1 MFVNPPPTSSGPA
14 KLLQTPESWLP
25 NEHSLYRPRHSRRQ
39 RTALTCALAF
49 FFVPVLL
56 LAVGVRTE
64 PFENRPLREFPGF
77 GDGWSFFTGL
87 SGWATDHLP
96 LRQAGVNAADG
107 VSTGVFGDPPGA
119 AAGAQDS
126 TAGTPGKG
134 RVPKGPDAY
143 PQVVVGKDGW
153 LYLGEDMH
161 TRCEPV
167 MDLDRVIA
175 LLNRLR
181 QAVEASGRRFELVF
195 APDKSTMKP
204 AQLPDHYAGH
214 DCAPP
219 RTAEFWNKVPAATGV
234 IDLRGSLA
242 DTERRI
248 GRSVYVPNDTHWTF
262 EAGLT
267 MTYALAEAITPGV
280 TATWQAKESGS
291 RPWPADLER
300 LLGRPVDRTLRAYS
314 LAPDGGADR
323 ARYLASDFK
332 TPLRLTRPET
342 PRGTITPN
350 MALVADSFSQ
360 FASPFLAATCRD
372 LTIVHTDTVATGD
385 DATLKNL
392 FEDRDV
398 VVFEFVERNVVG
410 GSSMLLRDQAIDRLA
425 RVLAQTP
432 R

>member
-1 MFVNPPPTSSGPA
+1 MFVNPPPTSSGQA
-14 KLLQTPESWLP
+14 ELLQTPESWLP

-39 RTALTCALAF
+39 RTALTCGLVF

-56 LAVGVRTE
+56 LVVGVRTE

-96 LRQAGVNAADG
+96 LRKAAVNAADDI
-107 VSTGVFGDPPGA
+107 STGVFGDPPGA

-126 TAGTPGKG
+126 SAGIPSKG
-134 RVPKGPDAY
+134 RVPKGPQAY
-143 PQVVVGKDGW
+143 PQVIAGKDGW

-167 MDLDRVIA
+167 LDLDRVISA
-175 LLNRLR
+175 LNRLR

-195 APDKSTMKP
+195 APDKSSMKP
-204 AQLPDHYAGH
+204 AHLPDHYAGH

-219 RTAEFWNKVPAATGV
+219 RTAEFWGKVPAATRA
-234 IDLRGSLA
+234 IDLRNPLA
-242 DTERRI
+242 DAERRL
-248 GRSVYVPNDTHWTF
+248 GRSVYDPHDTHWTF

-267 MTYALAEAITPGV
+267 MTYALAQAITPGV
-280 TATWQAKESGS
+280 TATWQAKESGFRS
-291 RPWPADLER
+291 WPADLER
-300 LLGRPVDRTLRAYS
+300 LLGRSVDRNLRAYA

-323 ARYLASDFK
+323 TRYLASDFK
-332 TPLRLTRPET
+332 TPLRLTQADT
-342 PRGTITPN
+342 TRGTVKPN
-350 MALVADSFSQ
+350 TAVVADSFSQ
-360 FASPFLAATCRD
+360 FASPFLAATCKD
-372 LTIVHTDTVATGD
+372 LTIVHSDTVAGGD
-385 DATLKNL
+385 AGTLKDL

-398 VVFEFVERNVVG
+398 VVFEFVERNVIG
-410 GSSMLLRDQAIDRLA
+410 GSSALLRDQTIDQLA
-425 RVLAQTP
+425 KVLAQTP